1 MLAMF
6 AKKSV
11 CLFSNF
17 QMKQDLSQIPQSIPK
32 WNKLCISWRFSF
44 NEEPEV
50 SQDW

>member
-6 AKKSV
+6 VKKSV

-44 NEEPEV
+44 NEGPEV